1 MTAQSDQ
8 SREQRIS
15 PLTQQGN
22 DWLRQDKYL
31 YIYTRRD
38 FVYKLSNKESVY
50 GIKCS
55 LHLPIYLASEAR
67 RFSCGGCHLSCLSH
81 VYCLCY
87 CLCLLFT
94 VYCCPGQAAESGQLH
109 VCSGC
114 VPAGDCL
121 SRLSG
126 LTGVKLPG
134 LGREAGPGARDFG
147 PGHSG
152 AASEVTR
159 RADTPLVSGIMR
171 WLTPGPGHHQIF
183 RSMRGHGARIKLYLA
198 RGQYYTDRISMKD
211 HLVSFRLFHERFLG
225 FLIPLWWLMRVII
238 DNPKSKADCWYW
250 WAHSSIVWH
259 KMSVLQ

>member
-67 RFSCGGCHLSCLSH
+67 RFSCGGCHLTCLSH

-126 LTGVKLPG
+126 LTGVTLPG

-152 AASEVTR
+152 AASDDQESRHSACVGDHEMT
-159 RADTPLVSGIMR
+159 DT
-171 WLTPGPGHHQIF
+171 
-183 RSMRGHGARIKLYLA
+183 GARTSSDIQINERT
-198 RGQYYTDRISMKD
+198 RGQD
-211 HLVSFRLFHERFLG
+211 
-225 FLIPLWWLMRVII
+225 
-238 DNPKSKADCWYW
+238 
-250 WAHSSIVWH
+250 
-259 KMSVLQ
+259 